1 MQNVIHSPLF
11 GIFITVAYYYLF
23 TYLKQYIKFS
33 LFNPFLLTTISIIT
47 TLLVFNISY
56 DDYFN
61 GASIY
66 HVLLTPATS
75 ILALSI
81 YHQRKLLKHYWIPIL
96 LGCISGTFTS
106 VFSVIFLAKLFKLE
120 KVLEISLIPKS
131 ITTAIAVDVSTS
143 LNGIISITIL
153 AVIISGL
160 IGMVFA
166 PILIKLFRFKNPI
179 IQGCAIGC
187 SSHALGTSTAIQ
199 LGEIQAAISSI
210 AIIITGITT
219 VLLALFLK

>member
-1 MQNVIHSPLF
+1 MENVINNPLF
-11 GIFITVAYYYLF
+11 GIFITIAYYYIF
-23 TYLKQYIKFS
+23 NYLKQYINLS

-47 TLLVFNISY
+47 TLLLLNIPY
-56 DDYFN
+56 ETYYT

-66 HVLLTPATS
+66 HILLTPATS

-81 YHQRKLLKHYWIPIL
+81 YHQRKLLTHYWLPIL

-106 VFSVIFLAKLFKLE
+106 VFSVILLAKLFNLDK
-120 KVLEISLIPKS
+120 KLEISLIPKS
-131 ITTAIAVDVSTS
+131 ITTAIAIDVSSS
-143 LNGIISITIL
+143 LQGIISITIL

-160 IGMVFA
+160 VGMILS
-166 PILIKLFRFKNPI
+166 PILIKIFHFKNPI
-179 IQGCAIGC
+179 TQGCAIGC

-210 AIIITGITT
+210 SIIITGIAT
-219 VLLALFLK
+219 VLLALFLR